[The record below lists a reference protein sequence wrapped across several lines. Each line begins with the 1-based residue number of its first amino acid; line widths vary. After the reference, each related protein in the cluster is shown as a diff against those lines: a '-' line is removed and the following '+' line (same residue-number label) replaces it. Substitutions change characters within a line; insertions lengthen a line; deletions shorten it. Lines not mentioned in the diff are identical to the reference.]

1 MAQHRV
7 QADGIQ
13 GRRLQDASSF
23 KMKAAL
29 DCPSEGGWGLQIQM
43 QDRRVPP
50 NQRGSSIY
58 KGGLG
63 LTANSWGRVGKPRLL
78 TFSREGKMCSNIR
91 RYQGPASLP

>member
-23 KMKAAL
+23 QMKAAL

-58 KGGLG
+58 KEGLG
-63 LTANSWGRVGKPRLL
+63 LTANSWGRVRKPRLL

-91 RYQGPASLP
+91 GYQGPASLP